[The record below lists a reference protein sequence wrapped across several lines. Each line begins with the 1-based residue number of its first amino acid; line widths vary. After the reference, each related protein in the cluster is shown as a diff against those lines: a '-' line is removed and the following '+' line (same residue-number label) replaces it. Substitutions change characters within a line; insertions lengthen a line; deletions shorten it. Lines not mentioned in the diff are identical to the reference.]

1 MFRVIIQKA
10 SGITP
15 PLGFVQYEY
24 KNNQSSENMQIK
36 FLCSGNA

>member
-1 MFRVIIQKA
+1 MSWVIIQKA

-15 PLGFVQYEY
+15 PGFVQYGY
-24 KNNQSSENMQIK
+24 KNNQSPEKMQIK

>member
-15 PLGFVQYEY
+15 GFVQYGY
-24 KNNQSSENMQIK
+24 KNNQSPEKMQIK